1 MIDTSCERVCKVGVP
16 APAMKRRRPMVA
28 KVRKIDGNP
37 RLFAV
42 APDGDVAGWRARL
55 KELFGTAS
63 PLFVEASLRQ
73 LIEASKLPGQ
83 GVGTTTSL
91 TAALE
96 LIASLEPENE
106 AQAALA
112 VHVACLHTASL
123 NVLSRTPS
131 IGERNIIA
139 MATACAKLEHAFHS
153 AIETYYRV
161 KRGVTQ
167 IVRVERVELQPGA
180 QAVIGVVAR
189 E

>member
-1 MIDTSCERVCKVGVP
+1 VVRLPPGGLERALKV
-16 APAMKRRRPMVA
+16 
-28 KVRKIDGNP
+28 
-37 RLFAV
+37 
-42 APDGDVAGWRARL
+42 RL

-83 GVGTTTSL
+83 GVASTISL

-96 LIASLEPENE
+96 LLASLEPENE

-123 NVLSRTPS
+123 NVLSRTHS
-131 IGERNIIA
+131 IGERNMIA

-167 IVRVERVELQPGA
+167 IVRVERVEVQPGA

>member
-1 MIDTSCERVCKVGVP
+1 
-16 APAMKRRRPMVA
+16 
-28 KVRKIDGNP
+28 
-37 RLFAV
+37 
-42 APDGDVAGWRARL
+42 
-55 KELFGTAS
+55 
-63 PLFVEASLRQ
+63 
-73 LIEASKLPGQ
+73 LIEASKLPSE

-123 NVLSRTPS
+123 NVLSRTHS
-131 IGERNIIA
+131 IGERNMIA